1 MQSNFKQELTFLNQ
15 HHQMDGALSIG
26 EIANIGSASLE
37 LFNKTVV
44 VAQWKKTN

>member
-1 MQSNFKQELTFLNQ
+1 
-15 HHQMDGALSIG
+15 MDGALSIG